1 MMTEAFGGASGGAC
15 FAAVTPAYGIDNT
28 MSGKQI
34 IKGTM
39 RSWPRRPRP
48 QMQLRR
54 RAGWTA
60 RFDTQARRGPWT
72 SCESSSPPG
81 RRMRAR
87 CASNVCSQEDP
98 TLHFYGSQLGKSQ
111 GTHPRGRT
119 RTAHNRKKV
128 ESRGGASETIWDP
141 LHLAPSGGSPAPGS
155 LASAVFASVG
165 RVRPRSA
172 SPGRKSPAS
181 SQRRGAASHSHSRS
195 PKRSWSSKK
204 KTVSARCGTVCM

>member
-119 RTAHNRKKV
+119 RTAQQEK
-128 ESRGGASETIWDP
+128 GGKQGRSERDN
-141 LHLAPSGGSPAPGS
+141 LGSPAPGAFRGIPCTWLPRIGCLRFSGSSATALS
-155 LASAVFASVG
+155 L
-165 RVRPRSA
+165 
-172 SPGRKSPAS
+172 PGAQVSCIEPA
-181 SQRRGAASHSHSRS
+181 QRRRF
-195 PKRSWSSKK
+195 PLPLPL
-204 KTVSARCGTVCM
+204 T